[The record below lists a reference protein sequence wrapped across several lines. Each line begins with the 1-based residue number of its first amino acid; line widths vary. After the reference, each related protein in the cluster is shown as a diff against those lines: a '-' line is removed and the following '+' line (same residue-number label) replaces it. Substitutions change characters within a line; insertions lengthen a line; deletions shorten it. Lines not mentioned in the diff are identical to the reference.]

1 MSPTPVPLPLAE
13 STETYQS
20 DRRLHQRYP
29 IVLDAEYKLL
39 FRGGTQHQGYCR
51 TINISSGGIL
61 LAVRGGLPPWGSIE
75 VSLRWPILLNY
86 LVPVKL
92 VVHGNIVRSDG
103 ESTAVKFS
111 QYDFHTTSSRC

>member
-1 MSPTPVPLPLAE
+1 MSKLAE
-13 STETYQS
+13 LGQFE
-20 DRRLHQRYP
+20 RRLHRRYP

-39 FRGGTQHQGYCR
+39 FRDGTQHQGYCR

-75 VSLRWPILLNY
+75 VSLRWPILLND

-92 VVHGNIVRSDG
+92 VVHGDIVRSDG
-103 ESTAVKFS
+103 ECSAVKFS